1 MPLNTTP
8 IEVESKED
16 LYRNLDKVRADFE
29 GPGIAVIRGI
39 QLSRDEQIQL
49 VRDLGDLIGW
59 YPNNASQEILHKY
72 QENHSA
78 SRYLESSG
86 ADEVILDWHLEHV
99 DYDSFVPLVGGVWNM
114 FKFTCD
120 SNVGKTYFLDSCE
133 AYKFFTEE
141 EQEFLKKIT
150 LVWNDVDGSGPHY
163 APVVVNHWISGDPL
177 IRIEITKQ
185 VDPKISDFEGREA
198 TNEEISTFSEL
209 KNKFHGIVDWNE
221 DLRIV
226 HRWQQGD
233 IVIPDLYR
241 MAHAVTGGFDP
252 SEREFWGFWLFS
264 KNPENRSQEEM
275 PTVWRDEW
283 ARRDEQ

>member
-1 MPLNTTP
+1 MPVNTTP

-16 LYRNLDKVRADFE
+16 LYKNLDKVRANFE

-49 VRDLGDLIGW
+49 VKDLGDLIGW
-59 YPNNASQEILHKY
+59 YPNNKSRDILHKY

-78 SRYLESSG
+78 NKYLEYSEP
-86 ADEVILDWHLEHV
+86 DEVILDWHLEHV

-133 AYKFFTEE
+133 AYKLFTEE

-163 APVVVNHWISGDPL
+163 APVVVNHWISGNPL
-177 IRIEITKQ
+177 IRIEITKE
-185 VDPKISDFEGREA
+185 VNPIISDFDGREA
-198 TNEEISTFSEL
+198 TNEEMLRFLEL
-209 KNKFHGIVDWNE
+209 KAKFHDIVDNNE
-221 DLRIV
+221 DLRII
-226 HRWQQGD
+226 HKWQQGD
-233 IVIPDLYR
+233 IAIPDLYR
-241 MAHAVTGGFDP
+241 MAHAVTGGFDS

-264 KNPENRSQEEM
+264 KNPEIEDPEKM
-275 PTVWRDEW
+275 PIVWRPDFNRPE
-283 ARRDEQ
+283 A